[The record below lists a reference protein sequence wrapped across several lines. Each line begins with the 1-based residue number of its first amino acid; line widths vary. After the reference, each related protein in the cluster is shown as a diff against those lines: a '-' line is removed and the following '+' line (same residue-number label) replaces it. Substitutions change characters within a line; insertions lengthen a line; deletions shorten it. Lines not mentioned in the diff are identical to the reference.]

1 VNQKINSLQG
11 LRMVLFLMI
20 FMFHLS
26 AFEDIA
32 NTAIYQKLFAGG
44 GTEAVAIFFV
54 LSGFVEAIHDH
65 ASITGNAWKGVY
77 KRYRKL
83 KPLHIFFLVL
93 SIPTHIVILMK
104 APINSFLSLIANIL
118 LIQSWFPDEA
128 IWLGYNGVSWF
139 LSTLL
144 FLSLFSGVLHKI
156 SNYIER
162 CSSRQKLYSAVLVL
176 LCTVVFLIATRIDST
191 VDIKYWLYAF
201 PPIRVI
207 DYASGFVLGR
217 LYKRHRFTPNKNLGT
232 FLEVCGVIVLVIYLI
247 VFRFVPVAIRRA
259 ALYLPGALYIIYI
272 FSLSSGYIS
281 KLLSSGVMVYLG
293 NGTLYYMMSHQVIL
307 LYCMYGAKLQTRITG
322 HSNSILWIITSFII
336 MIASRPL
343 YEKIQRKIN
352 FYFGFKI

>member
-1 VNQKINSLQG
+1 MRTLQILPFIRNY
-11 LRMVLFLMI
+11 LR
-20 FMFHLS
+20 
-26 AFEDIA
+26 
-32 NTAIYQKLFAGG
+32 GG

-176 LCTVVFLIATRIDST
+176 LCTVVF
-191 VDIKYWLYAF
+191 
-201 PPIRVI
+201 
-207 DYASGFVLGR
+207 
-217 LYKRHRFTPNKNLGT
+217 
-232 FLEVCGVIVLVIYLI
+232 
-247 VFRFVPVAIRRA
+247 
-259 ALYLPGALYIIYI
+259 
-272 FSLSSGYIS
+272 
-281 KLLSSGVMVYLG
+281 
-293 NGTLYYMMSHQVIL
+293 
-307 LYCMYGAKLQTRITG
+307 
-322 HSNSILWIITSFII
+322 
-336 MIASRPL
+336 
-343 YEKIQRKIN
+343 
-352 FYFGFKI
+352 

>member
-1 VNQKINSLQG
+1 
-11 LRMVLFLMI
+11 
-20 FMFHLS
+20 MFHLS

-272 FSLSSGYIS
+272 FSLSSGYIF
-281 KLLSSGVMVYLG
+281 KTAIFWCNGLSWKWYAV
-293 NGTLYYMMSHQVIL
+293 LYDVTPSYFVV
-307 LYCMYGAKLQTRITG
+307 LYVWCKTANKNYRT
-322 HSNSILWIITSFII
+322 
-336 MIASRPL
+336 
-343 YEKIQRKIN
+343 
-352 FYFGFKI
+352 